1 MLKWTNKILFVQ
13 QTWESFKNNPPVQS
27 SQNAREMIDSI
38 NESRQA
44 MTEFIKGVKSISP
57 LSDFSTTGKIFKAY
71 LDFFIS
77 MDGVF
82 EKTHTY
88 SLNILR
94 ETEKLENKGNIIIN
108 KLHKNRILLKTDLI
122 RSKKPIP

>member
-1 MLKWTNKILFVQ
+1 MLKWTNKILFVH
-13 QTWESFKNNPPVQS
+13 QTWESFKNNTPVQS

-57 LSDFSTTGKIFKAY
+57 LSDFSTTGKIFKVY

-77 MDGVF
+77 MEGVF
-82 EKTHTY
+82 DKTHDY

-94 ETEKLENKGNIIIN
+94 ETEKLENNGK
-108 KLHKNRILLKTDLI
+108 ILE
-122 RSKKPIP
+122 SM